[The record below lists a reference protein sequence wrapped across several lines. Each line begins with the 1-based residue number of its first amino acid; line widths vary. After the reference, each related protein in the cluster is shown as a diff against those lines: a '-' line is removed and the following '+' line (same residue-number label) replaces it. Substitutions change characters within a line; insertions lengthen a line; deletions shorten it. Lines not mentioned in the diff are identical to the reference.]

1 MSIAFV
7 EIRELARAM
16 CHYVEVK
23 WNDRTSKTTM
33 VWPRHKRIVKFL
45 ELGKY
50 KKYAMDR
57 KALRGS
63 DDKRKRSNQISR
75 KKK

>member
-1 MSIAFV
+1 M
-7 EIRELARAM
+7 
-16 CHYVEVK
+16 
-23 WNDRTSKTTM
+23 
-33 VWPRHKRIVKFL
+33 

-75 KKK
+75 KKNKEKQSWVNFKKYIVYEKKQI